1 MHKMGIRMVSGYT
14 KEASVGFDYDAVEER
29 LGTFEQT
36 RNDYREA
43 GKEMLQLL
51 NAALAHVLVSKHPAT
66 AAWQVAFGL
75 GLPCCE
81 GMSMDRVAADL
92 RIERAT
98 LSKGAVNFCKAYNLP
113 PSEYMRSEPARKA
126 YRERRE
132 RQLLQPS

>member
-1 MHKMGIRMVSGYT
+1 MQGGGYT
-14 KEASVGFDYDAVEER
+14 REQSVGFDYDAVDER
-29 LGTFEQT
+29 LGHVETK

-51 NAALAHVLVSKHPAT
+51 NSALSHVIMSKRPAT

-81 GMSMDRVAADL
+81 GMSMDSVAAEL
-92 RIERAT
+92 RVERAT

-126 YRERRE
+126 YRARRE
-132 RQLLQPS
+132 RQLVQPN

>member
-1 MHKMGIRMVSGYT
+1 MHGGGYT
-14 KEASVGFDYDAVEER
+14 REQSVGFDYDAVDER
-29 LGTFEQT
+29 LGHVESA

-51 NAALAHVLVSKHPAT
+51 NSALAHVIMSKHPAT

-81 GMSMDRVAADL
+81 GMSMDRVAAEL
-92 RIERAT
+92 RVERAT

-113 PSEYMRSEPARKA
+113 PSEYMRSEPALKA

-132 RQLLQPS
+132 RQLLQPA

>member
-1 MHKMGIRMVSGYT
+1 MHGGGYT
-14 KEASVGFDYDAVEER
+14 REQSVGFDYDAVDER
-29 LGTFEQT
+29 LGHVESR

-51 NAALAHVLVSKHPAT
+51 NSALAHVIMAKHPGT

-81 GMSMDRVAADL
+81 GMSMDRVAAEL
-92 RIERAT
+92 RVERAT

-132 RQLLQPS
+132 SQLIARE